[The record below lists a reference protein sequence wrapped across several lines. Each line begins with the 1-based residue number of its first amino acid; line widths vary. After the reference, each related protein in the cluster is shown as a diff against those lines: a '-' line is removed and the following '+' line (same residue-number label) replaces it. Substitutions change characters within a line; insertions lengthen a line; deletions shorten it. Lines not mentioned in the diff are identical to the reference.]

1 MEESRY
7 NNTNSPKP
15 VLPEGFEF
23 LPVKRSIVIKKE
35 KNDNGEKTELPIDAD
50 ANGAYN
56 IARKGLMLIN
66 QIKET
71 SDEDILNNKV
81 KFNITNKE
89 WLKFAQGDK

>member
-1 MEESRY
+1 M
-7 NNTNSPKP
+7 
-15 VLPEGFEF
+15 
-23 LPVKRSIVIKKE
+23 
-35 KNDNGEKTELPIDAD
+35 ELPIDAD